1 MAKRAGLFARKCLAA
16 ASIAG
21 TQFCASPA
29 HATERVF
36 DAFSYLSTP
45 HLHRKTDF
53 FGGIDLANAVTFAWA
68 GVTYAPVGT
77 LSADGWR
84 LRIMGGAGRYTYLS
98 SIVPGGVN
106 DASVYTAELLGG
118 YRRTFDDIFGRRV
131 HVGAFAG
138 VNYES
143 QMLALPDPFNPTQG
157 SKAGIKAAIEIY
169 SRIAQAYILTAIATA
184 STAHSKYYAKTALL
198 YELTPRWSFG
208 GELVTMGDARYSEHR
223 AGLAGSLTWGNR
235 ILTLSAGALD
245 NSGRGSG
252 AYATLSV
259 YSPF

>member
-21 TQFCASPA
+21 TQFCAAPLPA
-29 HATERVF
+29 AERVF
-36 DAFSYLSTP
+36 EAFSSPSTT
-45 HLHRKTDF
+45 HLHRKADF
-53 FGGIDLANAVTFAWA
+53 FGGIDLADAVTFAWA
-68 GVTYAPVGT
+68 GATYAPAGT
-77 LSADGWR
+77 LHADGWR
-84 LRIMGGAGRYTYLS
+84 LRIMGGAGRYTYLTS
-98 SIVPGGVN
+98 VVPGGVN
-106 DASVYTAELLGG
+106 DAGVYTAELLGG
-118 YRRTFDDIFGRRV
+118 YRRTFDDIFGQRV
-131 HVGAFAG
+131 YVGAFAG

-169 SRIAQAYILTAIATA
+169 SRIAHAYILTAMATA
-184 STAHSKYYAKTALL
+184 STAHRKYYAKTALL

-223 AGLAGSLTWGNR
+223 AGLAGSLTWGSR
-235 ILTLSAGALD
+235 IFTLSAGALD

>member
-21 TQFCASPA
+21 AQFCAPPA
-29 HATERVF
+29 PATERAF
-36 DAFSYLSTP
+36 NAFSYLSIP
-45 HLHRKTDF
+45 HLHRKADF

-68 GVTYAPVGT
+68 GANYAPFAN
-77 LSADGWR
+77 LDEDGWR
-84 LRIMGGAGRYTYLS
+84 LRIIGGAGRYTYLS

-106 DASVYTAELLGG
+106 DANVYTAELLGG
-118 YRRTFDDIFGRRV
+118 YRRTFEDIFGRRV
-131 HVGAFAG
+131 YVGAFVG

-143 QMLALPDPFNPTQG
+143 QMLALPDAFNPTQG
-157 SKAGIKAAIEIY
+157 SKAGVKAAIEIY
-169 SRIAQAYILTAIATA
+169 SRIAQAYILTAMATA
-184 STAHSKYYAKTALL
+184 STAHRKYYAKTALL

-223 AGLAGSLTWGNR
+223 AGLAGSLTWGSR
-235 ILTLSAGALD
+235 IFTLSAGALD